1 MTDPTDPTGPPVST
15 GRRVR
20 VRARGAPGA
29 RTVAEP
35 GTGLPRP
42 PVHHAQRKIGP
53 GSRLTVTLVAALLG
67 LLAIGQLRGQANVP
81 GLSALS
87 ATELTQLIANLSAGN
102 DLLREEVAQLAQRE
116 ASMQAA
122 QDRGETTVDDLSE
135 DLAAIRAWSGL
146 TPVAGQGIAVTV
158 HGSIGGDGIDDL
170 LNEIRNAGAE
180 AISIDGVRIV
190 SGVVVAGA
198 PGALSVGNQA
208 LGEAFEI
215 RAIGSPQILTG
226 TLTRTGGVIA
236 QIGATYP
243 LVTITVTPVERLT
256 LPATDRTLTP
266 TYAEPR
272 L

>member
-1 MTDPTDPTGPPVST
+1 MTDPTRPTEATGAPVP
-15 GRRVR
+15 RVR
-20 VRARGAPGA
+20 VRTRAGA
-29 RTVAEP
+29 RTIAGAGP
-35 GTGLPRP
+35 GLRRP
-42 PVHHAQRKIGP
+42 PVLHAQRAIGP
-53 GSRLTVTLVAALLG
+53 GSRLTVALVAALLG

-102 DLLREEVAQLAQRE
+102 DLLREEVAQLTQRE
-116 ASMQAA
+116 VGMNAA
-122 QDRGETTVDDLSE
+122 QDRGDSTVDDLTE

-215 RAIGSPQILTG
+215 RAIGSPQIMTG

-243 LVTITVTPVERLT
+243 LVSITVTPVDRLT
-256 LPATDRTLTP
+256 LPATDRALTP

>member
-1 MTDPTDPTGPPVST
+1 MTAPTPRTAP
-15 GRRVR
+15 RVR
-20 VRARGAPGA
+20 VRARSGSGALRASTRSAGENGPGQ
-29 RTVAEP
+29 
-35 GTGLPRP
+35 PRQ
-42 PVHHAQRKIGP
+42 PVLHAQRAIGP
-53 GSRLTVTLVAALLG
+53 GSRLTVALVAALLG
-67 LLAIGQLRGQANVP
+67 LLVVGQLRGQANVP

-102 DLLREEVAQLAQRE
+102 DLLREEVAQLTQRE
-116 ASMQAA
+116 NAMQAA
-122 QDRGETTVDDLSE
+122 QDRGETTVGDLTE

-180 AISIDGVRIV
+180 AVSIDGVRIV

-198 PGALSVGNQA
+198 PGALSVGDQA

-243 LVTITVTPVERLT
+243 LAMITVTPVERLT
-256 LPATDRTLTP
+256 LPATDRALTP
-266 TYAEPR
+266 TYAKPS

>member
-1 MTDPTDPTGPPVST
+1 MTDPTGPTRP
-15 GRRVR
+15 RVR
-20 VRARGAPGA
+20 VRARTGSAA
-29 RTVAEP
+29 RTRGQGRA
-35 GTGLPRP
+35 GLPRP
-42 PVHHAQRKIGP
+42 PVLHAQRAIGP
-53 GSRLTVTLVAALLG
+53 GSRLTVALVAGLLG

-102 DLLREEVAQLAQRE
+102 DLLREEVAQLTQRE
-116 ASMQAA
+116 TAMQAA
-122 QDRGETTVDDLSE
+122 QDRGETTVDDLTE
-135 DLAAIRAWSGL
+135 DLASIRAWSGL
-146 TPVAGQGIAVTV
+146 TPVTGQGIAITV

-170 LNEIRNAGAE
+170 MNEIRNAGAE

-190 SGVVVAGA
+190 SGVAVAGA